1 MILAFWNWLDRYLF
15 GEYSEG
21 ATPGA
26 RALRLLRYPYALGR
40 DLSRGQINLH
50 AMGLVYATLLSL
62 VPLIAFAFAVLKAF
76 GAHRELQPII
86 EEFFRPMGVSASGE
100 FTRKVMEFADSV
112 STGLVGSL
120 GLALLLWTLLGTIKK
135 VEDSFNFL
143 WRVEHAR
150 SFARRVTEYV
160 ALLIVG
166 PIVVVSF
173 LGLSHNALETAQAGI
188 GRYMPFFER
197 VVAIGNKVSPY
208 FMVAAIFTAVYKFV
222 PNTKVKWKPALI
234 GGVAAGILWAAVGNV
249 FTALV
254 VYSTRL
260 TVVYAGFAL
269 IVAAL
274 LWTYFGWLILLVGAQ
289 LSFYVQNR
297 NYLRMGLTEL
307 RLSAVQREQLTLKVM
322 FLIARSY
329 HDGKTRWSVDSLAH
343 EVAMPGI
350 AISRIVHAL
359 EDAHLLTLTDD
370 ERLLPARDLGKISIQ
385 EIVDIARNEK
395 AGQVGW
401 RNLKLPAVDAISGK
415 MDDAWRKSCGDMTLR
430 DLIEDAA

>member
-1 MILAFWNWLDRYLF
+1 MYVAFWNWLDSYLF

-21 ATPGA
+21 TTPGA
-26 RALRLLRYPYALGR
+26 LALRVLRYPYAILR
-40 DLSRGQINLH
+40 DLSRGQINLY

-86 EEFFRPMGVSASGE
+86 YEFFKPVGASAGE
-100 FTRKVMEFADSV
+100 LTQRVMDFADRV
-112 STGLVGSL
+112 STGIVGSL

-135 VEDSFNFL
+135 VEDSFNFV

-166 PIVVVSF
+166 PIVIVSF
-173 LGLSHNALETAQAGI
+173 IALAHNALDTATAGF
-188 GRYMPFFER
+188 GRYMPFWDR
-197 VVAIGNKVSPY
+197 LTAIALVVSPY
-208 FMVAAIFTAVYKFV
+208 VMVTAIFTAVYMFV
-222 PNTKVKWKPALI
+222 PNTKVKWLPAAV
-234 GGVAAGILWAAVGNV
+234 GGVTAGVLWAAVGKV

-260 TVVYAGFAL
+260 TIVYAGFAI

-297 NYLRMGLTEL
+297 NYLRLGLTEL

-322 FLIARSY
+322 FLIARAY
-329 HDGKTRWSVDSLAH
+329 HDGKTRWSVDSLAR
-343 EVAMPGI
+343 ELGMPGI
-350 AISRIVHAL
+350 GISRIVNSL
-359 EDAHLLTLTDD
+359 EAAKLVTLTDD
-370 ERLLPARDLGKISIQ
+370 EHLLPGRDLGQITLR
-385 EIVDIARNEK
+385 EILDIARNEK
-395 AGQVGW
+395 AGQVAP
-401 RNLKLPAVDAISGK
+401 RQLKLPSVDAFAAK
-415 MDDAWRKSCGDMTLR
+415 VDEAWRKSCGDMTLR
-430 DLIEDAA
+430 DLIEE

>member
-1 MILAFWNWLDRYLF
+1 MYVAFWNWLDRYLF

-21 ATPGA
+21 TTPGA
-26 RALRLLRYPYALGR
+26 LALRVLRYPYALLR
-40 DLSRGQINLH
+40 DLSRGQINLY

-76 GAHRELQPII
+76 GAHRELEPVIY
-86 EEFFRPMGVSASGE
+86 EFFKPMGASAGE
-100 FTRKVMEFADSV
+100 FTAKVMEFADSV
-112 STGLVGSL
+112 STGVVGSL

-135 VEDSFNFL
+135 VEDGFNFL

-173 LGLSHNALETAQAGI
+173 IGLSHNALDTASAGW
-188 GRYMPFFER
+188 GRYMPFFDR
-197 VVAIGNKVSPY
+197 LTAIALEVSPY
-208 FMVAAIFTAVYKFV
+208 VMVASIFTAVYMFV

-234 GGVAAGILWAAVGNV
+234 GGLTAGILWAAVGKV

-254 VYSTRL
+254 VFSTRL
-260 TVVYAGFAL
+260 TIVYAGFAI

-297 NYLRMGLTEL
+297 NYLRLGLTEL
-307 RLSAVQREQLTLKVM
+307 RLSAVQRETLTLKVM
-322 FLIARSY
+322 YLIGRSY
-329 HDGKTRWSVDSLAH
+329 HDGKTRWSVDSIAH
-343 EVAMPGI
+343 ELGMPGI
-350 AISRIVHAL
+350 AISRIVNAL
-359 EDAHLLTLTDD
+359 ESAHLLTLADD
-370 ERLLPARDLGKISIQ
+370 ERLLPARDLGNISIQ
-385 EIVDIARNEK
+385 EIMDIARNEK
-395 AGQVGW
+395 AGQVAP
-401 RNLKLPAVDAISGK
+401 RNLKLPAVDAIAGT
-415 MDDAWRKSCGDMTLR
+415 MDAAWRKSCGEMTLR
-430 DLIEDAA
+430 DLIED

>member
-1 MILAFWNWLDRYLF
+1 MIVAFWNWLDRYLF

-21 ATPGA
+21 KTPGA
-26 RALRLLRYPYALGR
+26 LALRLLRYPYALLR
-40 DLSRGQINLH
+40 DLSRGQVNLY

-86 EEFFRPMGVSASGE
+86 LEFFKPMGASAEEFTA
-100 FTRKVMEFADSV
+100 KVMEFADSV
-112 STGLVGSL
+112 STGLVGSV
-120 GLALLLWTLLGTIKK
+120 GLALLLWTLLGTIRK
-135 VEDSFNFL
+135 VEDGFNFL
-143 WRVEHAR
+143 WRVEEPR

-173 LGLSHNALETAQAGI
+173 IGLSHNALETATAGI

-197 VVAIGNKVSPY
+197 MVAFGEKVSPY
-208 FMVAAIFTAVYKFV
+208 FMVAAIFTAVYMFV
-222 PNTKVKWKPALI
+222 PNTKVKWKPAII
-234 GGVAAGILWAAVGNV
+234 GGVVAGILWAAVGQI

-260 TVVYAGFAL
+260 TVVYAGFAI

-274 LWTYFGWLILLVGAQ
+274 LWTYFGWLILLIGAQ

-307 RLSAVQREQLTLKVM
+307 RLSGVQREQLTLKAM

-329 HDGKTRWSVDSLAH
+329 QDGKTRWSVDTLAH
-343 EVAMPGI
+343 ELAMPGI

-359 EDAHLLTLTDD
+359 EAAHLVTLTDD
-370 ERLLPARDLGKISIQ
+370 ERLLPARDLGQISIQ

-401 RNLKLPAVDAISGK
+401 RNLKIPAVDAISK
-415 MDDAWRKSCGDMTLR
+415 TMDDAWRKSCGEMTLR
-430 DLIEDAA
+430 DLIEDAN